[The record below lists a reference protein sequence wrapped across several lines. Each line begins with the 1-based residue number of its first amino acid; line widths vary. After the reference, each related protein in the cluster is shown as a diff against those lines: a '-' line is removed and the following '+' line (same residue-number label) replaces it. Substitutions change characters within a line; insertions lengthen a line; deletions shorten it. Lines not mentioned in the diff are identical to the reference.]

1 MNYNF
6 QPMQIEQITTFATGS
21 PEAPSP
27 MGGGMGAFLPIILI
41 FAIMYF
47 IMIRP
52 AQRKEKERKQE
63 IANMTAGSKVLFGG
77 GIIGTIVEIRDATFL
92 IEIANNVIVEAAKGS
107 VQRKLNEDT
116 PVAMDDSQ

>member
-1 MNYNF
+1 
-6 QPMQIEQITTFATGS
+6 
-21 PEAPSP
+21 